1 MTEPTVDPQAEPPGD
16 PAIDAFWNLARFHA
30 KLNTLPSYFG
40 PTPLE
45 SVPPPAWGFDDGAQ
59 LDQLLADGTTELRGT
74 PEEWGDQL
82 PEVGALGIVCDGDGQ
97 PRVLVATV
105 GVDVTDDSVTERLD
119 VVWEPDR

>member
-1 MTEPTVDPQAEPPGD
+1 MTEPTVDPHGD

-45 SVPPPAWGFDDGAQ
+45 SVPPPAWGFDDEAQ
-59 LDQLLADGTTELRGT
+59 LDRLLDDRTTELRGSR
-74 PEEWGDQL
+74 EEWGDQL
-82 PEVGALGIVCDGDGQ
+82 PEVGALGIVCDTDGQ
-97 PRVLVATV
+97 PRVLVATAV
-105 GVDVTDDSVTERLD
+105 VEVTDDVVVERLD